1 MAQNTARQ
9 LETTLPKRQ
18 EQTAPIHKKQSKVK
32 STRVPFSG
40 FEIMSAI
47 LLSLLFMGMMI
58 FVVSSKV
65 SLSSTQ
71 YKLQNV
77 NQKIVE
83 IQNDNVNTKQ
93 EVSEL
98 SNKSRLMKVAQD
110 AGLTINDNSIRNVSK

>member
-1 MAQNTARQ
+1 MAQSTARQ
-9 LETTLPKRQ
+9 LEAIPKKQ
-18 EQTAPIHKKQSKVK
+18 EQTAPIHKTLPKVR

-40 FEIMSAI
+40 FEIMSAA

-58 FVVSSKV
+58 LVISSKV
-65 SLSSTQ
+65 NLSSTQ
-71 YKLQNV
+71 YELQNV

-110 AGLTINDNSIRNVSK
+110 AGLTMNDNSIRNVSK

>member
-9 LETTLPKRQ
+9 LETVPKRQ
-18 EQTAPIHKKQSKVK
+18 EQATPIHKASPKVK

-40 FEIMSAI
+40 FEIMSVT

-58 FVVSSKV
+58 LVISSKV
-65 SLSSTQ
+65 NLSSTQ
-71 YKLQNV
+71 YKLQNI

-98 SNKSRLMKVAQD
+98 SNKSRLMKFAQD
-110 AGLTINDNSIRNVSK
+110 AGLSMNDNSIRNVSK